1 MYFLSLM
8 AGTQPAAEDDA
19 AWNMAVSNLI
29 EVTQTRSVY
38 GQVMNKRS
46 AAGAKSSDTNDRTE
60 PLVGS
65 AVVLAIYKDSLG
77 TKRCE
82 NTPILG
88 FAMKNDRLP
97 RQARDKHTGNSTS
110 GVFPR
115 REATMKWV
123 VELLYPTLL
132 QWNQW
137 AWRLRRYNVG
147 ADAPHGGLLVLGA
160 DNGHLPCEG
169 GTVTSPAHC
178 SGKAFGALAAVLE
191 SGMDNSPM
199 YDNTFD
205 QQPATYNATTVRKKG
220 GFVEVFVVFV
230 PSLS

>member
-1 MYFLSLM
+1 
-8 AGTQPAAEDDA
+8 
-19 AWNMAVSNLI
+19 
-29 EVTQTRSVY
+29 
-38 GQVMNKRS
+38 
-46 AAGAKSSDTNDRTE
+46 
-60 PLVGS
+60 
-65 AVVLAIYKDSLG
+65 
-77 TKRCE
+77 
-82 NTPILG
+82 
-88 FAMKNDRLP
+88 
-97 RQARDKHTGNSTS
+97 
-110 GVFPR
+110 
-115 REATMKWV
+115 MKWV

-205 QQPATYNATTVRKKG
+205 QQPATYNATTVRKKAVLLR
-220 GFVEVFVVFV
+220 FLLCLSRACLDKLIVFIRKVHMKGKRLCTG
-230 PSLS
+230 PSRAL